1 MNALLIDAGNSRIK
15 WATVGDGKLRAAQ
28 GLDWSPRTLPRVA
41 RRIAAAASAAAV
53 EAVLVSSVAGATVA
67 SALRRAMRAAGA
79 PAPRFVHS
87 PRRAAGVSN
96 GYRVPQRLGVDRWL
110 CLVAARDQYPV
121 SPVCVIG
128 IGTAMTVDLLD
139 GHGRHRG
146 GAIAPGPQ
154 LMVSALLAHTALI
167 RARAAQGSMPTRQ
180 RLFATDTRAAIAGG
194 SLHACAALI
203 PHALLEGRRLL
214 GVRPRLLLT
223 GGAANAVRRAAG
235 LRVRVADD
243 LVLRGLA
250 VLARRRTR

>member
-1 MNALLIDAGNSRIK
+1 M
-15 WATVGDGKLRAAQ
+15 
-28 GLDWSPRTLPRVA
+28 
-41 RRIAAAASAAAV
+41 
-53 EAVLVSSVAGATVA
+53 A
-67 SALRRAMRAAGA
+67 SALRRAFRAAGA
-79 PAPRFVHS
+79 PAPRFVQS
-87 PRRAAGVSN
+87 PRRAAGVIN

-110 CLVAARDQYPV
+110 GLVAARDRYPA

-139 GHGRHRG
+139 RHGRHRG

-167 RARAAQGSMPTRQ
+167 RARAAQGRVPVRQ

-203 PHALLEGRRLL
+203 PHALLEARGLL
-214 GVRPRLLLT
+214 GARPRLLLT
-223 GGAANAVRRAAG
+223 GGAADAVRRAAG
-235 LRVRVADD
+235 LRVRVVDD